1 MKITDVK
8 VFKKEMDKLKGFA
21 SITLEGVFV
30 VTGIKIMEG
39 SKGLFVAMPSKK
51 NSKTEKFEDIAYPI
65 TKEFREELNKAV
77 LEKYG
82 VPSEDKQ
89 DFADAGNEMCSDCG
103 QPLNN
108 CQCLPF

>member
-1 MKITDVK
+1 MNITDVK
-8 VFKKEMDKLKGFA
+8 VFKMNMDKLKGFA

-39 SKGLFVAMPSKK
+39 SKGLFVAMPSQKVK
-51 NSKTEKFEDIAYPI
+51 EEYKDIAYPC

-82 VPSEDKQ
+82 VPSEEKK
-89 DFADAGNEMCSDCG
+89 DFEDAGNEICTDCG

-108 CQCLPF
+108 CSCDYPF